1 MVFRLIAGN
10 IIRKLIKPR
19 CITAILKSI
28 TVELSTT
35 ARSSVLNKRV

>member
-1 MVFRLIAGN
+1 MGFMRNAGN

-19 CITAILKSI
+19 CITAILKFI